1 MAGKKN
7 LKPRIGAVQ
16 RGLSAASKQTVI
28 PRPKAEESA
37 CLNAK
42 ADSSLRSE

>member
-1 MAGKKN
+1 MALIAG
-7 LKPRIGAVQ
+7 
-16 RGLSAASKQTVI
+16 VI

-37 CLNAK
+37 FSAIRE